1 MKDYVEDVDCPAT
14 FFIVLA
20 IQIDDTFYIDVEV
33 IDMKLFSYFSI
44 YIINIWIE
52 LLKDFVIFVGS
63 QYSSFLL
70 HSEAHWHS
78 LTNTA
83 GRVLS

>member
-20 IQIDDTFYIDVEV
+20 IQIDDTFYLDVEV

-44 YIINIWIE
+44 YIINI
-52 LLKDFVIFVGS
+52 
-63 QYSSFLL
+63 
-70 HSEAHWHS
+70 
-78 LTNTA
+78 
-83 GRVLS
+83 

>member
-52 LLKDFVIFVGS
+52 LLKDFCDFCWQSVFFISLAFRS
-63 QYSSFLL
+63 
-70 HSEAHWHS
+70 S
-78 LTNTA
+78 LT
-83 GRVLS
+83 LF